1 MTPGIPGA
9 GIGGLFYVLSSI
21 VLSLRHGWR
30 RIRRQQ
36 PVARSHD
43 VALLAALAA
52 GIGCGVWLAGW
63 LVGLLVTPM
72 FTDPSRASTTA
83 LFNGHVVVRNAIR
96 VAALIVG
103 VATLAFVMLGV
114 ELARL
119 WQRTT
124 PAQIGGDR

>member
-9 GIGGLFYVLSSI
+9 GIGGLFYVFSAL
-21 VLSLRHGWR
+21 VLSVRHGWR
-30 RIRRQQ
+30 RMRRQQ
-36 PVARSHD
+36 TVASSRD

-52 GIGCGVWLAGW
+52 GIALGVWLAGW
-63 LVGLLVTPM
+63 LVGLLVTPV

-83 LFNGHVVVRNAIR
+83 LFHGHVVVRNVIR

-119 WQRTT
+119 WQRVK
-124 PAQIGGDR
+124 PARLGGNR